1 MKLDSYLR
9 PVKTLLTLLI
19 SMYIITSCQRNEH
32 VLAKEDLSQPKTILD
47 LSYGKDTA
55 QRMDIYLP
63 ANRSVNTTK
72 SIVLIHGGGWN
83 SGSKN
88 DFITYID
95 SFRKR
100 MPDYAIFNINYRLVN
115 GSNLFPTQEHDVKE
129 ALDFIVSNSGS
140 YHINK
145 NKLVLLGVSAGGHLA
160 LLQGYKYNT
169 PKVAAIVDFF
179 GPTDL
184 VTMFNKPWHPYVPFV
199 LQMITGTTPSQ
210 NAGLYQQS
218 SPINYVSTHSAPTLI
233 LHGGNDKIV
242 NVSQSK
248 SLKAKLDRAGV
259 KDELVIYPGK
269 SHGWYGATLSDSFDK
284 IEAFLKQNLQ

>member
-63 ANRSVNTTK
+63 SNRSVNTTK

-100 MPDYAIFNINYRLVN
+100 MPDYAIFNINYRL
-115 GSNLFPTQEHDVKE
+115 
-129 ALDFIVSNSGS
+129 
-140 YHINK
+140 
-145 NKLVLLGVSAGGHLA
+145 
-160 LLQGYKYNT
+160 
-169 PKVAAIVDFF
+169 
-179 GPTDL
+179 
-184 VTMFNKPWHPYVPFV
+184 
-199 LQMITGTTPSQ
+199 
-210 NAGLYQQS
+210 
-218 SPINYVSTHSAPTLI
+218 
-233 LHGGNDKIV
+233 
-242 NVSQSK
+242 
-248 SLKAKLDRAGV
+248 
-259 KDELVIYPGK
+259 
-269 SHGWYGATLSDSFDK
+269 
-284 IEAFLKQNLQ
+284 